1 MQKISKENIA
11 GVSLFVVALVV
22 FGLWYTSREKSSYK
36 SKGKITTGKIFS
48 YKYDYKGRLYLSY
61 AYKVKGREYKQ
72 KTPFPEFT
80 KGAEKVLL
88 NRAFPVIYMEG
99 DPEESELLISKAGYD
114 RLDMAFPDTL
124 EWTRKFEFP

>member
-1 MQKISKENIA
+1 MQKIRKEDIV
-11 GVSLFVVALVV
+11 GVSLFIVALVV

-36 SKGKITTGKIFS
+36 LKGKIITGKTFS
-48 YKYDYKGRLYLSY
+48 YEYDYKGRLYLSY
-61 AYKVKGREYKQ
+61 AYNVKGREYQQ

-80 KGAEKVLL
+80 KGAEKALL
-88 NRAFPVIYMEG
+88 NRTFPVIYIE
-99 DPEESELLISKAGYD
+99 DNPEESELLISKAGFD